1 MSGPELYST
10 VRREGGRAETPR
22 GALHSLSVLGVS
34 DGDCR
39 SSVRGVARAKLRY
52 EYIYIEREH
61 GSRAPHTRRVVLT
74 HTLQGSIPAVR
85 LTNTIAFILN
95 SLVCGGA
102 TSSFVRWE
110 DADV

>member
-39 SSVRGVARAKLRY
+39 SSVRGRVARAKLRY

-61 GSRAPHTRRVVLT
+61 GSRGPHTPYILHTGTVNEYNRIYLELARVWR
-74 HTLQGSIPAVR
+74 GY
-85 LTNTIAFILN
+85 
-95 SLVCGGA
+95 LVFCALGGC
-102 TSSFVRWE
+102 
-110 DADV
+110 

>member
-61 GSRAPHTRRVVLT
+61 GSRAPHTPILALSLHIRSKAPDTRGTVNEYDRIYLELARVWR
-74 HTLQGSIPAVR
+74 GY
-85 LTNTIAFILN
+85 
-95 SLVCGGA
+95 LVFCALGGC
-102 TSSFVRWE
+102 
-110 DADV
+110 